1 MSAVLSP
8 PLSPAAVQLGV
19 QLGGGYSQMRIQ
31 SPGYTRMHAT
41 AAASLAAMQH
51 GQPQLVPPGAG
62 GAQRGS
68 HLSRTATDCAGLVE
82 AMVAVAE
89 AQSQAQA
96 ARAAAPQR

>member
-51 GQPQLVPPGAG
+51 GQQVPLEAG
-62 GAQRGS
+62 VAQRGS

-89 AQSQAQA
+89 AQSEAHA